1 MRLAYI
7 CSPLRGNDA
16 HGKSIEQNIRK
27 ADEYCAYAA
36 SCGVIPLAPHT
47 IFTKYLDDE
56 KPEQREQG
64 LKMGLELLKHCDE
77 IWVMGSMVST
87 GMYGE
92 IELAEKLDIPRLY
105 VSDEH
110 VQAGYQI
117 RQNDAAFSYKDCIP
131 ESEKMDYENQILVLK
146 PEAYGQGAKITADD
160 SLWLARTGFGCTH
173 GARGQAVYAE
183 NLLSVRYVRWERS
196 DFYGIVDPLRLF
208 SWINDKP
215 VMNQRAEEILQSM
228 ESTLTERENAEE
240 IEAEL

>member
-1 MRLAYI
+1 M
-7 CSPLRGNDA
+7 
-16 HGKSIEQNIRK
+16 
-27 ADEYCAYAA
+27 
-36 SCGVIPLAPHT
+36 
-47 IFTKYLDDE
+47 YL
-56 KPEQREQG
+56 
-64 LKMGLELLKHCDE
+64 M
-77 IWVMGSMVST
+77 SMCRR
-87 GMYGE
+87 
-92 IELAEKLDIPRLY
+92 D
-105 VSDEH
+105 
-110 VQAGYQI
+110 
-117 RQNDAAFSYKDCIP
+117 SYKDCIP